1 MRKGEKAKVRV
12 KMNEWQRMKRGTD
25 STQNSLIS
33 EHILSG
39 TRTAN
44 RFTNPNVQLS
54 VAIKQKAARR
64 KAKQCSMY
72 WYLNV

>member
-1 MRKGEKAKVRV
+1 MKGEKAKVRV

-54 VAIKQKAARR
+54 VAIKQKAAR

>member
-1 MRKGEKAKVRV
+1 
-12 KMNEWQRMKRGTD
+12 MNELQRMERGTD
-25 STQNSLIS
+25 STQNSLIR

-44 RFTNPNVQLS
+44 RFTNSNVQLS

-64 KAKQCSMY
+64 KAK
-72 WYLNV
+72 